1 MSAIS
6 AIFFDVRDTLGT
18 VDSPGHLVPFRPTT
32 QMLLE
37 AVQSLGVRMGAITNL
52 PSDIS
57 DAAGRDMVT
66 QAVLSQRT
74 DGGHLTIGD
83 FIARVDIITNHEAA
97 ADKPAAAIYEFA
109 ANKFKVPI
117 AQCLFIGEN
126 FNECIGAKLAGM
138 DSLTKPNPPGGEF
151 MRALVG
157 KLDASANSS
166 GRQFEAM
173 LEHEHMLGERIFAV
187 GGAIALGI
195 GVLVNGKAPVQVPD
209 RWTSPPNI
217 AVPAELRRAMALFL
231 HLIDHFAD
239 PVHLKAE
246 EAMIEFAVGCGL
258 PRRSGQ
264 WVFDQHDQARA
275 YWRGIDVAWRRIQT
289 GDDDDRFYALQ
300 DFKALADAFVVL
312 FKAHAVR
319 ENNQLYPDAGAVFND
334 ADDALV
340 LNMIQHSGVPDIS
353 PYIGIV
359 ERAEALLGIKPE

>member
-1 MSAIS
+1 MLAVT
-6 AIFFDVRDTLGT
+6 AIFLDVRDTLGT
-18 VDSPGHLVPFRPTT
+18 VDSPGHLTPFRPST

-37 AVQSLGVRMGAITNL
+37 AAKGLGVRMGAITNL

-57 DAAGRDMVT
+57 DAQGRDMVV
-66 QAVLSQRT
+66 QAVLSQRP
-74 DGGHLTIGD
+74 DGSHLVIGD
-83 FIARVDIITNHEAA
+83 FIARGDIITNHEAVA
-97 ADKPAAAIYEFA
+97 NKPAAAIYAFA
-109 ANKFKVPI
+109 ASKLGVPI
-117 AQCLFIGEN
+117 EQCLFIGEN
-126 FNECIGAKLAGM
+126 FTECLGAKLAGM
-138 DSLTKPNPPGGEF
+138 HYMVKPNPPGGEF

-166 GRQFEAM
+166 GRQFEAL

-187 GGAIALGI
+187 GGAIADGI
-195 GVLVNGKAPVQVPD
+195 GALVGGKAPVQIPD

-217 AVPAELRRAMALFL
+217 AIPGELRRAMALFL

-239 PVHLKAE
+239 SVHLKAE
-246 EAMIEFAVGCGL
+246 EAMIEFAVGCGM
-258 PRRSGQ
+258 PRKAGQ

-275 YWRGIDVAWRRIQT
+275 YWRGIDIAWRRIQT

-319 ENNQLYPDAGAVFND
+319 ENNQLYPEAGAMFSD

-353 PYIGIV
+353 PYIGMV
-359 ERAEALLGIKPE
+359 ERAETLLGIKPE